1 MEQCFSHIEKI
12 QSRISSSSVHW
23 FLMASGCSL
32 QPTQGNW
39 PMCTSVMLLQKDR
52 SSSPIVWKL
61 KADAMPEGH
70 WHVLKQNKGAHI
82 ELESGK
88 DIPTKD
94 DKPNT
99 GCVSSLSQ
107 GEDVF
112 ETQGLFL
119 CGWLEMEKLHE
130 LETTVFLNI
139 TFSYISS
146 LLDPG
151 LSFPF
156 YDRLLL
162 HTLSL
167 WWDAQASCSPDV
179 PWLGVLSL

>member
-23 FLMASGCSL
+23 FLMASGCPL

-39 PMCTSVMLLQKDR
+39 PMYTSVMLQQKDR

-61 KADAMPEGH
+61 KAEAMPEGH
-70 WHVLKQNKGAHI
+70 WHILKQNKGAHI

-112 ETQGLFL
+112 QTQGLFL
-119 CGWLEMEKLHE
+119 CGWLEMEKLCMR
-130 LETTVFLNI
+130 
-139 TFSYISS
+139 
-146 LLDPG
+146 
-151 LSFPF
+151 LSFSTLLSHTFQACLILVFHFHFMIDCYRTHPV
-156 YDRLLL
+156 YDG
-162 HTLSL
+162 TLRPLDHLMSR
-167 WWDAQASCSPDV
+167 D
-179 PWLGVLSL
+179 